1 MPFYE
6 RQPYIQ
12 ALYLIITEVMNG
24 DIRIPKFQRAGTQ
37 STWTP
42 EQRGDL
48 LDSLYR
54 GYPIG
59 TILLWSASDR
69 KIQTID
75 RVGGYAVPQPIKKHE
90 SMRLLLDGHQRL
102 STLVKILGA
111 GLSDTTEQAP
121 DEVENWVFDL
131 KEDPKID
138 SRDCFVLLKPG
149 KKPTDFQLPLRI
161 VLSRSELNK
170 WIRNNGSLSDNQI
183 QEADNLRDRLREY
196 NFPVA
201 VLGSDSLQEATT
213 SFKRINSSGTPMSD
227 YDMVAALAYDTNFD
241 FRDKFDEVREEYL
254 GNYRHWSEISDSD
267 VLRVCTGLTGADPS
281 KINVDF
287 IAKKISENNTL
298 IDKSY
303 DNIAKAIS
311 ILMSFGINGPAALP
325 YSWQLITLAIFIA
338 KENDNFDFS
347 SQDVKNIV
355 RKWFWLT
362 SYGEV
367 FAGINSATYKRS
379 SEALLD
385 MLKGKG
391 FEAMERDLTRKITA
405 TKRFDF
411 RAARS
416 KVCALNMARVFDG
429 AEAGEAHNILAEG
442 KSAMLVLWPNG
453 KRSNWKDMGVIPN
466 SINLNKVKGAITK
479 KVTNM
484 SLDDTEVSYL
494 SKLGVSDEI
503 TYRDAQDLIQQR
515 ANYLLEREKQF
526 VESLGLEWV
535 HSISGSE

>member
-75 RVGGYAVPQPIKKHE
+75 RVGGYAVPELSKQHE

-111 GLSDTTEQAP
+111 GLSNRTGQVP
-121 DEVENWVFDL
+121 DEFENWVFDL
-131 KEDPKID
+131 NENPKID

-149 KKPTDFQLPLRI
+149 KEPTDFQLPLSI
-161 VLSRSELNK
+161 ILSRSELNK
-170 WIRNNGSLSDNQI
+170 WIRNNQNLSDNQI

-227 YDMVAALAYDTNFD
+227 YDMVAALAYDADFD
-241 FRDKFDEVREEYL
+241 FRDKFDQAREEYL
-254 GNYRHWSEISDSD
+254 GDYRHWNEVSDSD
-267 VLRVCTGLTGADPS
+267 VLRVCTGLLGADPS
-281 KINVDF
+281 KINVDS
-287 IAKKISENNTL
+287 IAKNISRNNTL
-298 IDKSY
+298 IDESY
-303 DNIAKAIS
+303 ENIAKAIQ
-311 ILMSFGINGPAALP
+311 ILINFGITGPAALP
-325 YSWQLITLAIFIA
+325 YSWQLITLAIFIFN
-338 KENDNFDFS
+338 ENDNFDFS

-379 SEALLD
+379 SKALLD

-416 KVCALNMARVFDG
+416 KACALNMARVFDG
-429 AEAGEAHNILAEG
+429 SETGEAHDTLAEG
-442 KSAMLVLWPNG
+442 KSAMQVLWG
-453 KRSNWKDMGVIPN
+453 SGMRSNWKDLGVIPN
-466 SINLNKVKGAITK
+466 SLSLNLVKSAITK
-479 KVTNM
+479 KVDNM
-484 SLDDTEVSYL
+484 LLNDAESAHIN
-494 SKLGVSDEI
+494 KLGISNEI
-503 TYRDAQDLIQQR
+503 TYRDTQDLIEKR
-515 ANYLLEREKQF
+515 ANSLLDKERKF
-526 VESLGLEWV
+526 VEELGLEWV
-535 HSISGSE
+535 PSRRE